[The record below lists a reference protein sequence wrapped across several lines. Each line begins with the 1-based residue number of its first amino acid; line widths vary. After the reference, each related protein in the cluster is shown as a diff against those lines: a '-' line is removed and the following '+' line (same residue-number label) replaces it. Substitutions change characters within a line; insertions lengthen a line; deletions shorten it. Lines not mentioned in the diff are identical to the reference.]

1 MVVSDHTP
9 ADSDVGSGNDLQP
22 VKAQGSSAGYSPAEV
37 DNQVESVEPARVSDH
52 QGSSVEGYMTYLD
65 NIPVEEVVAEAK
77 VLEQV
82 MNYS

>member
-1 MVVSDHTP
+1 MVVVAVHTP
-9 ADSDVGSGNDLQP
+9 DASDNDLRP
-22 VKAQGSSAGYSPAEV
+22 LKAQGNSADYSPAEV

-65 NIPVEEVVAEAK
+65 NIPVEEVVVVAR

-82 MNYS
+82 TNCF